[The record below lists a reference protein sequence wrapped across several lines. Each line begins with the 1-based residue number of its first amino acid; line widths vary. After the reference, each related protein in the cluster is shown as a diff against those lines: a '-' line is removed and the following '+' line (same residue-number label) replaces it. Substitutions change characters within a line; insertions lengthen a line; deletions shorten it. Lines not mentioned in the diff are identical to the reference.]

1 MNTGGLKRMNGGRTR
16 VMIFLDKASGAQS
29 APQSQRES
37 WGHDANQIKS
47 REQPGCPCPQRSG
60 HKRQHRGRFVHQT
73 VLLDYLPEYL
83 HQNIVH
89 AKLDE
94 TENVKF
100 RLGVAYRLNRPT
112 VQRTLIRP

>member
-1 MNTGGLKRMNGGRTR
+1 
-16 VMIFLDKASGAQS
+16 MIFLNKASGAFS

-47 REQPGCPCPQRSG
+47 REQPGCPCSQRSG

-73 VLLDYLPEYL
+73 VLLTTFPEYL

-94 TENVKF
+94 TEM
-100 RLGVAYRLNRPT
+100 
-112 VQRTLIRP
+112 